1 MQTIQVVIEDALLLA
16 ADRAVRRLKMNRSAL
31 IRQALRHH
39 LRQLEALEK
48 ERRDR
53 EGYRRRDQA
62 EDDLAAW
69 DQVAAWPED

>member
-1 MQTIQVVIEDALLLA
+1 MQTIQVVIEEALLQA

-39 LRQLEALEK
+39 LRRLEALEK

-62 EDDLAAW
+62 EDDLGAW